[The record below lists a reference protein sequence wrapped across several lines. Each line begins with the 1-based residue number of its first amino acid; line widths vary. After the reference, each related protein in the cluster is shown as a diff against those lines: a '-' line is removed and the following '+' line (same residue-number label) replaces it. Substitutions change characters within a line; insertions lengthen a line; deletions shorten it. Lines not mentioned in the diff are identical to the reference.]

1 MNIPVFKTFPKYR
14 HSKMIFSKL
23 QAWRVFYYG
32 DFGDGI
38 YRLYGDITFV
48 NRYEAESSA
57 VYFRDTGEISL
68 DMNTSAI
75 RVFNGSFDSDHYY
88 QTNQIRSEVY

>member
-32 DFGDGI
+32 
-38 YRLYGDITFV
+38 
-48 NRYEAESSA
+48 
-57 VYFRDTGEISL
+57 
-68 DMNTSAI
+68 
-75 RVFNGSFDSDHYY
+75 SFDSDHYY